1 MGITGENMDFTPRTQ
16 QILEILLSGKGPV
29 SKQEI
34 ADRLGVS
41 KRTIQRE
48 FGFLENDIRHYGL
61 QLVNRKGKGIVL
73 SGELQNIEKLRKEIR
88 ANSGVEAAG
97 REERRRH
104 LLFELL
110 RDREPRKL
118 YYYSQLLGVSETTV
132 ASDMEALGEWFSRN
146 HLEVIRR
153 PGYGVVLSG
162 SEGDYREAMRRF
174 IHENG
179 PRQYRKGSRAGGTDH
194 ATAAGITHDG
204 ASAESGRRAKHA
216 EEAITDILLSAA
228 DSGIYSLLNSD
239 ILSRVYGVLSNM
251 DEPMLRQLADNAFT
265 GLAIHIA
272 IAIDRVRQGA
282 VVEADEKGLEDLASW
297 EGYDLAAR
305 ILREMEEEFRITIPG
320 VELSYILLH
329 LRGSKIAYSGT
340 AGDSISRDDPVMR
353 QMRGIDEEKLLDM
366 IDEMVEIFNPSIAYE
381 LKCDED
387 FVRGLLVHLRPVIV
401 RLFNHMNIFNP
412 ILADIREEYP
422 DVFDR
427 CARAARVIE
436 RETHETVREEEIG
449 YLSMH
454 FGAAEE
460 RILER
465 QKAARRVIIGVVCAS
480 GFGVAR
486 LMLTKLSNNLGDRAT
501 FRAYGRDEITPG
513 VIADTDFFVSTL
525 NLDSLGI
532 DCVRVS
538 PLITASDLAQIEYR
552 IKGYGQ
558 VRRRRQDTDFVRQ
571 MDEVGIIAG
580 DLSSLIRKYRHYQ
593 ISSGVSFRELL
604 RVLAMQVTDSLAA
617 AAGVIDSVTER
628 ERLNSQIFPEMEFC
642 LLHARTD
649 AVTETVFVSCSPR
662 DADRFTDPALKGIRA
677 AVLLL
682 MPVDD
687 HRRIHAEV
695 LGRISSAFIRNE
707 AFLQAVH
714 TGTEDHVRT
723 ELTHELRT
731 YFSEYVE
738 KL

>member
-1 MGITGENMDFTPRTQ
+1 MDFTPRTQ
-16 QILEILLSGKGPV
+16 QILEILLGGKGPV

-48 FGFLENDIRHYGL
+48 FGFLETDIKQYGL
-61 QLVNRKGKGIVL
+61 RLINRKGKGIVI
-73 SGELQNIEKLRKEIR
+73 SGELQNIEKLRRDIEK
-88 ANSGVEAAG
+88 NSGVEAAG

-118 YYYSQLLGVSETTV
+118 FYYSEMLGVSETTV
-132 ASDMEALGEWFSRN
+132 ASDMEALGEWFARN
-146 HLEVIRR
+146 NLEVIRR
-153 PGYGVVLSG
+153 PGYGVVLG
-162 SEGDYREAMRRF
+162 GTEGDYREAMRRF

-179 PRQYRKGSRAGGTDH
+179 PQQIEKRRDGKS
-194 ATAAGITHDG
+194 AA
-204 ASAESGRRAKHA
+204 RNRNA
-216 EEAITDILLSAA
+216 EEVITDILLSAA
-228 DSGIYSLLNSD
+228 DSGIYSLLSND
-239 ILSRVYGVLSNM
+239 ILNRVYSVLLNM
-251 DEPMLRQLADNAFT
+251 DEPMLRQLADNALT

-272 IAIDRVRQGA
+272 IAIDRVQKGA
-282 VVEADEKGLEDLASW
+282 VVEADERGLEDLASW

-305 ILREMEEEFRITIPG
+305 ILQEMENEFEITIPG

-340 AGDSISRDDPVMR
+340 AGDKVSGDDAVIR

-366 IDEMVEIFNPSIAYE
+366 IDEMVEIFNPSISYE

-401 RLFNHMNIFNP
+401 RLYNHMNIFNP
-412 ILADIREEYP
+412 ILNDIRHEYP
-422 DVFDR
+422 DVFER
-427 CARAARVIE
+427 CARAAKVIE
-436 RETHETVREEEIG
+436 RETREVVREEEIG
-449 YLSMH
+449 FLAMH

-465 QKAARRVIIGVVCAS
+465 QKAARRVVIGVICAS

-486 LMLTKLSNNLGDRAT
+486 LMLTKLSNHLGDKAT
-501 FRAYGRDEITPG
+501 FRAYGKDEITPG

-538 PLITASDLAQIEYR
+538 PLITASDLSQIEYR

-571 MDEVGIIAG
+571 MDEVGVIAG
-580 DLSSLIRKYRHYQ
+580 DLSSLIRKYRHYE
-593 ISSGVSFRELL
+593 IAPNVNFRELL
-604 RVLAMQVTDSLAA
+604 RVLSMQLTDGLAA
-617 AAGVIDSVTER
+617 AAKVISAVTER
-628 ERLNSQIFPEMEFC
+628 ERLNSQIFPELGFC
-642 LLHARTD
+642 LLHCRTD
-649 AVTETVFVSCSPR
+649 AVSETVFVSSSPR
-662 DADRFTDPALKGIRA
+662 GNDVFTDPSLKDTRA
-677 AVLLL
+677 AVMML
-682 MPVDD
+682 MPIDD
-687 HRRIHAEV
+687 HRRVHADV
-695 LGRISSAFIRNE
+695 LGRISSAFIKNE
-707 AFLQAVH
+707 TFLNAVQEGNE
-714 TGTEDHVRT
+714 GTVRT

-731 YFSEYVE
+731 FFSEYVE

>member
-1 MGITGENMDFTPRTQ
+1 MDFTPRTQ

-73 SGELQNIEKLRKEIR
+73 SGELQNIEKLRKEIVE
-88 ANSGVEAAG
+88 NSGTEAAG

-194 ATAAGITHDG
+194 AAAAGMTHDG

-239 ILSRVYGVLSNM
+239 ILGRVYGVLSNM

-695 LGRISSAFIRNE
+695 MGRISSAYIRNE
-707 AFLQAVH
+707 AFLQPVH

>member
-1 MGITGENMDFTPRTQ
+1 MDFTPRTQ
-16 QILEILLSGKGPV
+16 QILEILLGGKGPV
-29 SKQEI
+29 SKQDI
-34 ADRLGVS
+34 ADSLGVS

-48 FGFLENDIRHYGL
+48 FGFLESDIKQYGL
-61 QLVNRKGKGIVL
+61 RLVNRKGKGIVIA
-73 SGELQNIEKLRKEIR
+73 GELQNIEKLRRDIEK
-88 ANSGVEAAG
+88 NSGVEAAG

-118 YYYSQLLGVSETTV
+118 FYYSKMLGVSETTV

-146 HLEVIRR
+146 NLEVIRR
-153 PGYGVVLSG
+153 PGYGVVLGG
-162 SEGDYREAMRRF
+162 SEADYREAMRRF

-179 PRQYRKGSRAGGTDH
+179 PQRFDKR
-194 ATAAGITHDG
+194 
-204 ASAESGRRAKHA
+204 SARDTRNA
-216 EEAITDILLSAA
+216 ENAITDILLSAA
-228 DSGIYSLLNSD
+228 DSGIYSLLNND
-239 ILSRVYGVLSNM
+239 TLVRVYNVLTGM
-251 DEPMLRQLADNAFT
+251 DEPMLHQLADNAMT

-272 IAIDRVRQGA
+272 IAIDRVQKGA
-282 VVEADEKGLEDLASW
+282 VLEADEKGFEDLASW
-297 EGYDLAAR
+297 DGYDLAAR
-305 ILREMEEEFRITIPG
+305 ILQAMEEEFEITIPG

-340 AGDSISRDDPVMR
+340 AGDKKAGDDAVMR

-366 IDEMVEIFNPSIAYE
+366 IDEMIEIFNPSISYE

-412 ILADIREEYP
+412 ILKDIKEEYP
-422 DVFDR
+422 DVFRR
-427 CARAARVIE
+427 CAQAAQVIE
-436 RETHETVREEEIG
+436 HETHEVVHDEEVG
-449 YLSMH
+449 FLAMH

-465 QKAARRVIIGVVCAS
+465 QKAARRVVIGVICAS

-486 LMLTKLSNNLGDRAT
+486 LMLTKLSNHLGDKAT
-501 FRAYGRDEITPG
+501 FRAYGKDEITAG

-538 PLITASDLAQIEYR
+538 PLITASDLSQIEYR

-558 VRRRRQDTDFVRQ
+558 VRRRRQETNFVRQ
-571 MDEVGIIAG
+571 MDEVGVIAG
-580 DLSSLIRKYRHYQ
+580 DLSSLIRKYRHYE
-593 ISSGVSFRELL
+593 IAPNVNFRELL
-604 RVLAMQVTDSLAA
+604 RVLSMQVTDSLAA
-617 AAGVIDSVTER
+617 AAKVIAAVTER
-628 ERLNSQIFPEMEFC
+628 ERLNSQIFPEMGFC
-642 LLHARTD
+642 LLHCRTD
-649 AVTETVFVSCSPR
+649 AVSETVFVSCSPR
-662 DADRFTDPALKGIRA
+662 GHDRFLESGLKGISA
-677 AVLLL
+677 AVLML

-687 HRRIHAEV
+687 HRRIHSDV
-695 LGRISSAFIRNE
+695 LGRISGAFIKNE
-707 AFLQAVH
+707 VFLRAVQQ
-714 TGTEDHVRT
+714 GSEGEVRT
-723 ELTHELRT
+723 ELTHELRLFFT
-731 YFSEYVE
+731 EYVQ

>member
-1 MGITGENMDFTPRTQ
+1 MEFTPRTQ
-16 QILEILLSGKGPV
+16 QILEILLGGKGPV

-48 FGFLENDIRHYGL
+48 FGFLENDIAQYGL
-61 QLVNRKGKGIVL
+61 HLVNRKGKGIVI
-73 SGELQNIEKLRKEIR
+73 SGELQNIEKLRHEIR
-88 ANSGVEAAG
+88 KNSGVEVAG

-104 LLFELL
+104 LLFEML

-118 YYYSQLLGVSETTV
+118 FYYSQMLGVSETTV
-132 ASDMEALGEWFSRN
+132 ASDMEALGDWFSRN
-146 HLEVIRR
+146 NLEVIRR

-162 SEGDYREAMRRF
+162 AESDYREAMRRF

-179 PRQYRKGSRAGGTDH
+179 PQQSGKRKDGKNSTRARST
-194 ATAAGITHDG
+194 
-204 ASAESGRRAKHA
+204 

-228 DSGIYSLLNSD
+228 DSGIYSLLNND
-239 ILSRVYGVLSNM
+239 ILSRVHEVLTSM
-251 DEPMLRQLADNAFT
+251 EEPMLRQLTDSALT

-272 IAIDRVRQGA
+272 IAIDRVQKGA
-282 VVEADEKGLEDLASW
+282 VMEPDQRGFEDLASW

-305 ILREMEEEFRITIPG
+305 ILREMEEEFEITIPG

-329 LRGSKIAYSGT
+329 LRGSQIAYSGT
-340 AGDSISRDDPVMR
+340 AGDKVSGDDAVMR

-366 IDEMVEIFNPSIAYE
+366 IDEMVEIFNPSISYE

-412 ILADIREEYP
+412 ILKDIREEYP
-422 DVFDR
+422 DVFER
-427 CARAARVIE
+427 CARAAKVIE
-436 RETHETVREEEIG
+436 RETGQVVHEEEIG
-449 YLSMH
+449 FLAMH

-486 LMLTKLSNNLGDRAT
+486 LMLTKLSNHLGDKAT
-501 FRAYGRDEITPG
+501 FRAYGKDEITPG

-538 PLITASDLAQIEYR
+538 PLITASDLSQIEYR

-571 MDEVGIIAG
+571 MDEVGVIAG
-580 DLSSLIRKYRHYQ
+580 DLSSLIRKYRHYEV
-593 ISSGVSFRELL
+593 SSNVSFRELL
-604 RVLAMQVTDSLAA
+604 RVLSMQVTDSLAGA
-617 AAGVIDSVTER
+617 AKVITAVTER
-628 ERLNSQIFPEMEFC
+628 ERLNSQIFPELGFC
-642 LLHARTD
+642 LLHSRTD

-662 DADRFTDPALKGIRA
+662 DAETFTDPAFKGIRA
-677 AVLLL
+677 AVLML

-687 HRRIHAEV
+687 HRRVHSDV
-695 LGRISSAFIRNE
+695 LGRISGAFIKNE
-707 AFLQAVH
+707 VFLHAVQE
-714 TGTEDHVRT
+714 GQEDIVRT

-731 YFSEYVE
+731 FFSEYVE